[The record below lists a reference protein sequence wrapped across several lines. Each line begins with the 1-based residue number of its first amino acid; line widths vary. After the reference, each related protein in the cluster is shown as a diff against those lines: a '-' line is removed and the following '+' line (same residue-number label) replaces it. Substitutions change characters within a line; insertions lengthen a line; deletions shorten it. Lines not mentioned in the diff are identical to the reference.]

1 MQCSGETIIN
11 IFYVRADTVLS
22 IVPWPSSN
30 HDKALNYGCH
40 RSSIRPGVRH
50 PSCSGG
56 GGSNPSRKLNIIVLV
71 SELSGQAGFWRVRY
85 KPADYLSLNTPAL
98 MAAAAGQGDT
108 KLWTV
113 GSLYTE

>member
-1 MQCSGETIIN
+1 MEGETIIN
-11 IFYVRADTVLS
+11 IFYVSADTVLS

-40 RSSIRPGVRH
+40 RSPASGPGVRN

-56 GGSNPSRKLNIIVLV
+56 GGSNPSRKLNIVPV
-71 SELSGQAGFWRVRY
+71 SEVFSARAGVWRVRY

-98 MAAAAGQGDT
+98 MAAAAGQGDS

-113 GSLYTE
+113 GTLYTE